1 MGLHTEDQP
10 IKLKL
15 KAQFITLGFE
25 QEVSNNYE

>member
-10 IKLKL
+10 IKL